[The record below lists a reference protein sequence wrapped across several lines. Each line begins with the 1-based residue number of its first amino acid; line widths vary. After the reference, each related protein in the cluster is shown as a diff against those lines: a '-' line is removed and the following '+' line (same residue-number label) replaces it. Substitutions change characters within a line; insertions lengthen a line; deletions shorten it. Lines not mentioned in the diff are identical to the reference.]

1 MGDENESFFDNIIL
15 EGIRSKNIKKYQEIP
30 ICRIENT
37 PNTPLIESTPYLPS
51 TKSVNTSKAIADALT
66 ISANNTRLTLSLRR
80 PLSYRNQSYML
91 TVSVMKDLILENCMD
106 EKYDQAALKHL
117 KKELL
122 NDVKQQF
129 FSEKDKV
136 NLELVKTLKEQIDI
150 LKSET
155 YFLREEMKEK
165 NNILKMFFHSPKP
178 SP

>member
-1 MGDENESFFDNIIL
+1 
-15 EGIRSKNIKKYQEIP
+15 
-30 ICRIENT
+30 
-37 PNTPLIESTPYLPS
+37 
-51 TKSVNTSKAIADALT
+51 
-66 ISANNTRLTLSLRR
+66 
-80 PLSYRNQSYML
+80 
-91 TVSVMKDLILENCMD
+91 MKDLILENCMD
-106 EKYDQAALKHL
+106 EKYDQAALNHL

-136 NLELVKTLKEQIDI
+136 NLELVKTLKEQTDI

-155 YFLREEMKEK
+155 YFLREEVKEK